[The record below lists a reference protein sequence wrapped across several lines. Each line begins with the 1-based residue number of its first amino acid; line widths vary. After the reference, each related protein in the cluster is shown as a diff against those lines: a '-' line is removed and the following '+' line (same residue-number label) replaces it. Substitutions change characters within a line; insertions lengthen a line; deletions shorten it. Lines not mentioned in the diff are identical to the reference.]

1 MDRRIIA
8 RERELEA
15 LRAFVEAG
23 SPTPAALVLEG
34 EAGIGKTTL
43 WRAGV
48 AAAADRGYRCLTAVG
63 SPAEA
68 QLTFSALGD
77 VLQGVAA
84 GVLPELPPPQRRA
97 LAVALLLDDA
107 DGRSPDQ
114 RAVALAFLGALRV
127 LASQTPVLLAVD
139 DVQWLDRPST
149 SVLAYALRRLQ
160 EERVVILLA
169 RRISGEQ
176 SGPDDLDRLLPEER
190 LTRIRVGSLAVGP
203 LHRLLATRFGL
214 TLPRPL
220 LVRLH
225 EAARGNPFLAL
236 ELGRALLRR
245 DRLPAP
251 GEPLPVPSGLRH
263 LLLGRIAE
271 LPSEARD
278 AVLVVAALARP
289 DSELVTAALA
299 SPTAEEALET
309 AIEAEVLERDDGR
322 IRFSHPLFASAVY
335 GEASRADRRRVH
347 RQLAAVVRDQEERA
361 RHLALATEGADAEI
375 AAALEEAA
383 RASRARGA
391 PDAAAELAE
400 QARRLTPDDTPDD
413 RWRRAV
419 DAAQYHHQAGDNEP
433 ARLLLEEVVA
443 SAPAG
448 DTRARAL
455 NILWAILIHE
465 QGLAASEPLL
475 ERALPEAEDPALR
488 AQISAD
494 LALSR
499 YARGDVAGAASYA
512 RAVVEL
518 AEELDRPALLA
529 DALAEIATLELL
541 VGHGLRTDLLER
553 VDLLTEG
560 LRPASAQD
568 ATYLMR
574 AGSRCA
580 LVLLYADR
588 FDQART
594 RFEALHEHAVHE
606 HNFLPHALSYLGL
619 LEAWSGN
626 WTSALRYADDS
637 EEAAVEAGLPILRD
651 RALLLR
657 AFVDARLGRVDS
669 ARAAAE
675 EALQLAERGNR
686 LNEIRV
692 LGALGFLELSL
703 ENARG
708 AVRHL
713 GRAAE
718 IEEASGFRDPGVTR
732 FHGDY
737 IEALISAGEL
747 ARAGELLDR
756 LEERGATLDRPS
768 ARASA
773 ARCRGLLLA
782 ARGAAGPAFG
792 AFERALREHDRLPD
806 RFERGRTLLALG
818 ATERRAKQ
826 KRRARETLSQALAV
840 FEDAGA
846 ALWTDKA
853 RAELAR
859 IGGRAPAGDELTSSE
874 RRIAE
879 LVAEGKTNKEVAAVL
894 FVADRTVESALTQ
907 IYRKLKVRSRTELA
921 RRLASRA

>member
-1 MDRRIIA
+1 MNRGIIA
-8 RERELEA
+8 RERELET
-15 LRAFVEAG
+15 LRAFFEAG

-34 EAGIGKTTL
+34 DAGIGKTTL

-48 AAAADRGYRCLTAVG
+48 AAAANRRYRCLTAAG

-68 QLTFSALGD
+68 QLTFSAVSDLFD
-77 VLQGVAA
+77 GVVDE
-84 GVLPELPPPQRRA
+84 VLPELPPPQRRA
-97 LAVALLLDDA
+97 LAVALLLEDA
-107 DGRSPDQ
+107 NGPAPDQ
-114 RAVALAFLGALRV
+114 RAVGLAFLGALRV
-127 LASQTPVLLAVD
+127 LASHTPVLLAID

-149 SVLAYALRRLQ
+149 SVLAFALRRLQ
-160 EERVVILLA
+160 DERVTILLA
-169 RRISGEQ
+169 RRISGKQ

-190 LTRIRVGSLAVGP
+190 LTRIRLGSLAVGP
-203 LHRLLATRFGL
+203 LHRLLATRFAL

-236 ELGRALLRR
+236 ELGRTLLRR

-251 GEPLPVPSGLRH
+251 GEPLPVPSGQRQ
-263 LLLGRIAE
+263 LLIGRIAE
-271 LPSEARD
+271 LPPEARD

-299 SPTAEEALET
+299 SPTAEEAIET
-309 AIEAEVLERDDGR
+309 AVLERDDGR

-413 RWRRAV
+413 GWRRAV

-433 ARLLLEEVVA
+433 ARLLLDEVVA
-443 SAPAG
+443 SAPGG
-448 DTRARAL
+448 DTHARAL

-560 LRPASAQD
+560 LRPESAQD

-588 FDQART
+588 FDQARA

-626 WTSALRYADDS
+626 WTSALRYADES
-637 EEAAVEAGLPILRD
+637 EEAAVDAGLPILRD

-657 AFVDARLGRVDS
+657 AFVDARLGRVDA

-675 EALQLAERGNR
+675 EAFRLAERGNR
-686 LNEIRV
+686 LNVIRV

-703 ENARG
+703 ENPQG
-708 AVRHL
+708 AARHL
-713 GRAAE
+713 SRAVE
-718 IEEASGFRDPGVTR
+718 VEEASGFRDPGVTR

-737 IEALISAGEL
+737 IEALVSAGEL
-747 ARAGELLDR
+747 ARAEQPLQW

-782 ARGAAGPAFG
+782 ARGAAEPAFA
-792 AFERALREHDRLPD
+792 AFERSLREHDRLPD

-840 FEDAGA
+840 FEEVDAE
-846 ALWTDKA
+846 LWTDKA

-859 IGGRAPAGDELTSSE
+859 IGGRAPPGDELTSSE

-879 LVAEGKTNKEVAAVL
+879 LVAEGKTNKEVAAIL

-907 IYRKLKVRSRTELA
+907 IYRKLGVRSRTELA

>member
-1 MDRRIIA
+1 MNRGIIA
-8 RERELEA
+8 RERELET
-15 LRAFVEAG
+15 LRAFFEAG

-34 EAGIGKTTL
+34 DAGIGKTTL

-48 AAAADRGYRCLTAVG
+48 AAAANRRYRCLTAAG

-68 QLTFSALGD
+68 QLTFSAVSDLFD
-77 VLQGVAA
+77 GVVDE
-84 GVLPELPPPQRRA
+84 VLPELPPPQRRA
-97 LAVALLLDDA
+97 LAVALLLEDA
-107 DGRSPDQ
+107 NGPAPDQ
-114 RAVALAFLGALRV
+114 RAVGLAFLGALRV
-127 LASQTPVLLAVD
+127 LASHTPVLLAID

-149 SVLAYALRRLQ
+149 SVLAFALRRLQ
-160 EERVVILLA
+160 DEWVTILLA

-190 LTRIRVGSLAVGP
+190 LTRIRLGSLA
-203 LHRLLATRFGL
+203 L
-214 TLPRPL
+214 RPL

-225 EAARGNPFLAL
+225 EGAGGNPFLAL

-251 GEPLPVPSGLRH
+251 GEPLPVPSGLRQ
-263 LLLGRIAE
+263 LLLGRIGE
-271 LPSEARD
+271 LPSEARE

-289 DSELVTAALA
+289 DFELVTAALA
-299 SPTAEEALET
+299 RPNAEEALET

-413 RWRRAV
+413 GWRRAV

-443 SAPAG
+443 SAPGG
-448 DTRARAL
+448 DARARAL

-499 YARGDVAGAASYA
+499 YGRGDVAGAASYA

-626 WTSALRYADDS
+626 WTSALRYADES

-703 ENARG
+703 ENPHQ
-708 AVRHL
+708 AVQHL
-713 GRAAE
+713 SRAAE
-718 IEEASGFRDPGVTR
+718 IEEACGFGDPGVTR

-747 ARAGELLDR
+747 VRAEELLQW

-792 AFERALREHDRLPD
+792 TFERALREHDRLPD

-826 KRRARETLSQALAV
+826 RRRARETLSQALAV

-846 ALWTDKA
+846 ELWTDKA

-859 IGGRAPAGDELTSSE
+859 IGGRAPPGDELTSSE

-879 LVAEGKTNKEVAAVL
+879 LVAEGKTNKEVAAIL

-907 IYRKLKVRSRTELA
+907 IYRKLGVRSRTELA

>member
-1 MDRRIIA
+1 MNRGIIA
-8 RERELEA
+8 RERELET
-15 LRAFVEAG
+15 LRAFFEAG

-34 EAGIGKTTL
+34 DAGIGKTTL

-48 AAAADRGYRCLTAVG
+48 AAAANRRYRCLTAAG

-68 QLTFSALGD
+68 QLTFSAVSDLFD
-77 VLQGVAA
+77 GVVDE
-84 GVLPELPPPQRRA
+84 VLPELPPPQRRA
-97 LAVALLLDDA
+97 LAVALLLEDA
-107 DGRSPDQ
+107 NGPAPDQ
-114 RAVALAFLGALRV
+114 RAVGLAFLGALRV
-127 LASQTPVLLAVD
+127 LASHTPVLLAID

-149 SVLAYALRRLQ
+149 SVLAFALRRLQ
-160 EERVVILLA
+160 DEWVTILLA

-190 LTRIRVGSLAVGP
+190 LTRIRLGSLA
-203 LHRLLATRFGL
+203 L
-214 TLPRPL
+214 RPL

-225 EAARGNPFLAL
+225 EGAGGNPFLAL

-251 GEPLPVPSGLRH
+251 GEPLPVPSGLRQ
-263 LLLGRIAE
+263 LLLGRIGE
-271 LPSEARD
+271 LPSEARE

-289 DSELVTAALA
+289 DFELVTAALA
-299 SPTAEEALET
+299 RPNAEEALET

-383 RASRARGA
+383 RVSRARGA

-413 RWRRAV
+413 GWRRAV

-443 SAPAG
+443 SAPGG
-448 DTRARAL
+448 DARARAL
-455 NILWAILIHE
+455 NILWAILMHK

-499 YARGDVAGAASYA
+499 YGRGDVAGAASYA

-529 DALAEIATLELL
+529 DANAEIATLELV

-553 VDLLTEG
+553 VDALTEG

-703 ENARG
+703 ENARE
-708 AVRHL
+708 AVPHL

-718 IEEASGFRDPGVTR
+718 IEEGSGFRDPGVTR

-747 ARAGELLDR
+747 ARAGELLER

-773 ARCRGLLLA
+773 ARCRGLLLE

-806 RFERGRTLLALG
+806 RFERGRTL
-818 ATERRAKQ
+818 
-826 KRRARETLSQALAV
+826 QALAF

-846 ALWTDKA
+846 ELWTDKA

-859 IGGRAPAGDELTSSE
+859 IGGRAPPGDELTPSE

-879 LVAEGKTNKEVAAVL
+879 LVAEGKTNKEVAAIL
-894 FVADRTVESALTQ
+894 FVAHRTVESALTQ
-907 IYRKLKVRSRTELA
+907 IYRKLAVRSRTELA